1 MPWHGWDP
9 ILKKLRLKDLRR
21 NGYIDTDKDW
31 KTIDRRVAIPTDQ
44 EVFDEIDNDALHPV
58 FKQANWRGIT
68 DQDFARLRP
77 ALRLASNLLFEPTIL
92 QFFTGLMRTPL
103 PEITNFPLAT
113 VKYGKPAQVY
123 CSASLWQRQG
133 RPRRGRCYVE
143 KSFQVTRL
151 CSMGVWRKQSRCV
164 GGYSSYGW
172 MGSQIPGEKGLHN
185 SVSFTV
191 S

>member
-31 KTIDRRVAIPTDQ
+31 KPIDRRVAIPTDQ

-58 FKQANWRGIT
+58 FKQANWKGIT

-113 VKYGKPAQVY
+113 AKYGK
-123 CSASLWQRQG
+123 L
-133 RPRRGRCYVE
+133 
-143 KSFQVTRL
+143 
-151 CSMGVWRKQSRCV
+151 RKFTAAPP
-164 GGYSSYGW
+164 YGKDK
-172 MGSQIPGEKGLHN
+172 KGLEEAVATWKSLSKLQDYVQWEFGEN
-185 SVSFTV
+185 SRGAWGVTAAMDGWDPKYPVKKGFTTL
-191 S
+191 